1 MFKSFLANW
10 KTSTVGVIGAILV
23 AVSQTPNLQ
32 NGGAKE
38 WLVALGT
45 SAVPL
50 LLGLFSGDADK
61 GDAA

>member
-1 MFKSFLANW
+1 MFKSFLENW
-10 KTSTVGVIGAILV
+10 KTSTVGVVGAIFV
-23 AVSQTPNLQ
+23 AVSQVPNLEH
-32 NGGAKE
+32 GGPKA

-50 LLGLFSGDADK
+50 LLGLFSGDAGK